1 MSSYMTYNSQPSNR
15 VEQRK
20 EEKRGEVKKKGNQ
33 FKSST
38 KGKIK

>member
-1 MSSYMTYNSQPSNR
+1 MKRN
-15 VEQRK
+15 
-20 EEKRGEVKKKGNQ
+20 EEKRREERRGEEKKKGNQ